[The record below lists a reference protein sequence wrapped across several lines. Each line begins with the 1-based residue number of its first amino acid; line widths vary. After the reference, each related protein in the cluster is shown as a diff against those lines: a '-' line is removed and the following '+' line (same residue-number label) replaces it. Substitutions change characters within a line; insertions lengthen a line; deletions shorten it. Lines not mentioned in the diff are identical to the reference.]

1 MKKIKKHFKLIKKN
15 IKKILK
21 NSSHRASFI
30 YTRYYE
36 RKGINNNLILLESHH
51 GKTINGN
58 IFYIIEEL
66 SKNKKYENF
75 KIYVAVKSDAKD
87 SIEEL
92 LLKHGINNIDFVNI
106 NTKKYCKI
114 LSTAK
119 YLFNDNTFPTY
130 FIKKNG
136 QIYLNTWHGTPLK
149 TLGRKIAGEPHAIG
163 NTQRNF
169 LMSDY
174 LLYPNEFTMEKIL
187 DDYMIKDIY
196 KNKIVLTGYPRNTI
210 FYDETSKKRVRK
222 EMLLS
227 EKQVIAYMPTW
238 RGVLGNSNPKEHKDN
253 ILNHLIEID
262 KKLNQNQILFVNLHP
277 IMKDFINYS
286 IFKNIKPFPSQ
297 YETYEFLNATDI
309 LITDYSSVFF
319 DYALTKNKI
328 ILFTYDEE
336 EYLKDR
342 GMYLNLEELPFPKV
356 KSVNKLIAEIN
367 SKNKTNYK
375 DFLKKYCLYDN
386 LNVTKELCEMVI
398 LNNKTNIKCFHLN
411 KTSNKE
417 NILIYAGNLAKN
429 GITTSLFNLLNNVDL
444 NRYNYYVTFYK
455 KHIEPHNGILLN
467 LPDQIKYIPIQGK
480 INYSLF
486 ESFISFLYFKL
497 NLNMKFINKVIE
509 KIFKREFYRI
519 YNDIEF
525 SNIIH
530 FSGYGARSMHILAR
544 GNAKKIIYV
553 HNDMVAEI
561 TTRNNQ
567 HKNTLVYAYNNYDYV
582 AIVSEDIRKSTET
595 FVEDKNKIRLVSN
608 IHDYKTVIEKSKKE
622 LKLDSDTEVNI
633 TLDKLNEI
641 LNSNSKK
648 FITIGRFSPEKGHKR
663 LIKAFS
669 KFWVNNK
676 DSYLIIIGGHGKL
689 YNETINFI
697 SNLECK
703 DNIVIIKSISN
714 PFPIL
719 KKCDLFILSS
729 FYEGLGLVILE
740 ADTLGVPVISTDIQG
755 PRGFLQKYNGYLVEN
770 SEEGIYQGM
779 IDYLD
784 GKVKTMNIDF
794 ENYNKPAVEEFYEL
808 IEDKE
813 SKK

>member
-1 MKKIKKHFKLIKKN
+1 M
-15 IKKILK
+15 
-21 NSSHRASFI
+21 
-30 YTRYYE
+30 
-36 RKGINNNLILLESHH
+36 ILLESQH

-238 RGVLGNSNPKEHKDN
+238 RGDLGNSNPKEHKDN

-319 DYALTKNKI
+319 DYANTGNKI
-328 ILFTYDEE
+328 ILFNYDEE

-356 KSVNKLIAEIN
+356 KVLIN
-367 SKNKTNYK
+367 
-375 DFLKKYCLYDN
+375 
-386 LNVTKELCEMVI
+386 
-398 LNNKTNIKCFHLN
+398 
-411 KTSNKE
+411 
-417 NILIYAGNLAKN
+417 
-429 GITTSLFNLLNNVDL
+429 
-444 NRYNYYVTFYK
+444 
-455 KHIEPHNGILLN
+455 
-467 LPDQIKYIPIQGK
+467 
-480 INYSLF
+480 
-486 ESFISFLYFKL
+486 
-497 NLNMKFINKVIE
+497 
-509 KIFKREFYRI
+509 
-519 YNDIEF
+519 
-525 SNIIH
+525 
-530 FSGYGARSMHILAR
+530 
-544 GNAKKIIYV
+544 
-553 HNDMVAEI
+553 
-561 TTRNNQ
+561 
-567 HKNTLVYAYNNYDYV
+567 
-582 AIVSEDIRKSTET
+582 
-595 FVEDKNKIRLVSN
+595 
-608 IHDYKTVIEKSKKE
+608 
-622 LKLDSDTEVNI
+622 
-633 TLDKLNEI
+633 
-641 LNSNSKK
+641 
-648 FITIGRFSPEKGHKR
+648 
-663 LIKAFS
+663 
-669 KFWVNNK
+669 
-676 DSYLIIIGGHGKL
+676 
-689 YNETINFI
+689 
-697 SNLECK
+697 
-703 DNIVIIKSISN
+703 
-714 PFPIL
+714 
-719 KKCDLFILSS
+719 
-729 FYEGLGLVILE
+729 
-740 ADTLGVPVISTDIQG
+740 
-755 PRGFLQKYNGYLVEN
+755 
-770 SEEGIYQGM
+770 
-779 IDYLD
+779 
-784 GKVKTMNIDF
+784 
-794 ENYNKPAVEEFYEL
+794 
-808 IEDKE
+808 
-813 SKK
+813 